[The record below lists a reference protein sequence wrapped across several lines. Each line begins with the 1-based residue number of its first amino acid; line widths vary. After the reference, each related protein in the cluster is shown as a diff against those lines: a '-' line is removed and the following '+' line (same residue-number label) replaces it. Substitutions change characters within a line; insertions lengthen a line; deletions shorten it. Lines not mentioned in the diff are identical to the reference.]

1 MCLWSSCHGSAEMN
15 LTSIY
20 EAAGSIPGLTQWVK
34 DPELEDPVA
43 TALIRPLAREPP
55 YAMGTAFK
63 YKKKKK
69 KKKKSVYEFCFKVIN
84 ISNSFFLCVCSN
96 WSGRIKLSMP

>member
-69 KKKKSVYEFCFKVIN
+69 KKKKKVFM
-84 ISNSFFLCVCSN
+84 SFFLKSLIFQKVFFSFVFSN
-96 WSGRIKLSMP
+96 W